1 MLCTGYDFLAGNPPS
16 ADLVYHW
23 ACLPRKHTML
33 YCTCRLQEDKS
44 IMYKDIANELLS
56 FIQKSPSCFHAVNT
70 MKDMLLEDGYTELRE
85 CEAWTLEMGGKY
97 FTTRNGSSL
106 IAFHIGSSLEDYHFQ
121 VTSSHSDSPTF
132 KVKEEAVLKGKG
144 GYLQLNTEG
153 YGGMLC
159 ATWMDRPLSLAGRV
173 LVKEGNT
180 FTSRLVSFDR
190 DLLLIPNVAIHMNRD
205 VNNGMK
211 YNNQIDMLP
220 LFSAG
225 ECNEGDYAQLLAD
238 ELGCAKEDI
247 LGTDLYL
254 VNRMAPSIWGV
265 KEEFISSPKLD
276 DLQCAF
282 TSLKALLHGT
292 NEQAVNV
299 FACFDN
305 EEVGSGTKQ
314 GACSTFLYDVLQ
326 RINDNLGYT
335 KEDYYR
341 AVAKSFMVSCDN
353 AHAVHPNHPEKTDD
367 TNCTYMNKG
376 IVVKFSANQKYT
388 TDAVSSAVFA
398 GICEK
403 AEVPVQHFANRSDAA
418 GGSTLGNLS
427 SQKVSMHTVDIG
439 LAQLAMHSSY
449 ETAGIKDSEY
459 MIRAL
464 TTFYNTNLHITDS
477 ETIEVA

>member
-1 MLCTGYDFLAGNPPS
+1 
-16 ADLVYHW
+16 
-23 ACLPRKHTML
+23 
-33 YCTCRLQEDKS
+33 
-44 IMYKDIANELLS
+44 MYKETAKELLT
-56 FIQKSPSCFHAVNT
+56 FIQESPSCFHAVDRMGN
-70 MKDMLLEDGYTELRE
+70 MLKEAGYEELRE
-85 CEAWTLEMGGKY
+85 CEAWKLNKGGKY

-106 IAFHIGSSLEDYHFQ
+106 IAFHIGNTLDDYHFQ

-132 KVKEEAVLKGKG
+132 KVKEEAELKGKG

-173 LVKEGNT
+173 LVKEGNR
-180 FTSRLVSFDR
+180 FVSKLLSFDR
-190 DLLLIPNVAIHMNRD
+190 DLVLIPNVAIHMNRE
-205 VNNGMK
+205 VNSGMN
-211 YNNQIDMLP
+211 YNKQVDMLP

-225 ECNEGDYAQLLAD
+225 ECAEGDYYELIAQ
-238 ELGCAKEDI
+238 ELGTAKENI
-247 LGTDLYL
+247 FGNDLYL
-254 VNRMAPSIWGV
+254 VNRMAPTIWGA

-282 TSLKALLHGT
+282 TSLKAMIHGK
-292 NEQAVNV
+292 NDHAVNV

-326 RINDNLGYT
+326 RINDNLGYE

-353 AHAVHPNHPEKTDD
+353 AHATHPNHPEKTDVE
-367 TNCTYMNKG
+367 NCTYMNKG
-376 IVVKFSANQKYT
+376 IVIKYSANQKYT
-388 TDAVSSAVFA
+388 TDAISSAVFS

-403 AEVPVQHFANRSDAA
+403 AGVPVQHFANRSDAA

-449 ETAGIKDSEY
+449 ETAGIKDTKY
-459 MIRAL
+459 MIDAL
-464 TTFYNTNLHITDS
+464 TVFYDTNLRITDS
-477 ETIEVA
+477 ESIEVENN

>member
-1 MLCTGYDFLAGNPPS
+1 
-16 ADLVYHW
+16 
-23 ACLPRKHTML
+23 
-33 YCTCRLQEDKS
+33 
-44 IMYKDIANELLS
+44 MYKDIAKELLT
-56 FIQKSPSCFHAVNT
+56 FIQKSPSCFHAVDT
-70 MKDMLLEDGYTELRE
+70 MKHMLLENGYTELRE
-85 CEAWTLEMGGKY
+85 CEAWSLNKGGKY
-97 FTTRNGSSL
+97 FTTRNGSSIL
-106 IAFHIGSSLEDYHFQ
+106 AFQIGNTLEDYHFQ

-132 KVKEEAVLKGKG
+132 KVKEHAELKGKG

-159 ATWMDRPLSLAGRV
+159 STWMDRPLSLAGRV
-173 LVKEGNT
+173 LVKDGNT
-180 FTSRLVSFDR
+180 FTSRLLSFDR

-211 YNNQIDMLP
+211 YNNQVDMLP

-225 ECNEGDYAQLLAD
+225 ECSEGDYAQLIAD
-238 ELGCAKEDI
+238 ELGCAKE
-247 LGTDLYL
+247 
-254 VNRMAPSIWGV
+254 
-265 KEEFISSPKLD
+265 EFISSGKLD

-282 TSLKALLHGT
+282 ASLKALLAGT
-292 NEQAVNV
+292 NEKAINV

-326 RINDNLGYT
+326 RINDNLGFT

-367 TNCTYMNKG
+367 TNCTYLNKG

-388 TDAVSSAVFA
+388 TDAISSAVFA

-403 AEVPVQHFANRSDAA
+403 AGVPVQHFANRSDAA

-449 ETAGIKDSEY
+449 ETAGIKDSAY

-464 TTFYNTNLHITDS
+464 TTFYTSNLHITDS